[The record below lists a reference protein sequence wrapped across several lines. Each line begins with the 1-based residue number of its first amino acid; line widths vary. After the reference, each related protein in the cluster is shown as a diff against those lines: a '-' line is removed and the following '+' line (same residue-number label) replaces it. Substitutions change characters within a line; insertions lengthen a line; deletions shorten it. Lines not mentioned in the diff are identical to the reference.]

1 MGTIVTAL
9 LNLLFK
15 SKLEKITNDLKSQ
28 SEQISIIF
36 KSKYTWREQSLAE
49 LLGPVNMLLN
59 RTEKAFIRLTANNR
73 FVEAK
78 ILKESN
84 EKIRD
89 LLLLKSHLIP
99 IELIDDANNLV
110 EHFDRYLEEFEKV
123 RGGQNP
129 DLEAPFVF
137 AGPHGFPFPRQ
148 SADKFQKTY
157 NEMWQEAYGSNE

>member
-137 AGPHGFPFPRQ
+137 AGPHGFPFPRR
-148 SADKFQKTY
+148 SADKFQKIY